1 MAFCKNCGNQ
11 LSADAAFCGSC
22 GTPVAENTQASV
34 VRENHQQ
41 NFVPNTG
48 YAPQD
53 NLISK
58 LSGKIK
64 TEAIVWIVIACLQV
78 IIGIFNIITG
88 IELFDYYEDG
98 TLNLISGFFVLL
110 VAAVNFTT
118 AFRNMKYANEIF
130 TKPVGIV
137 KKYSPVGSVVAT
149 LIYNVIFGGI
159 IGVVGSIFGFVTRNF
174 VMSNRQAFTDIEN
187 DYIGNVK

>member
-34 VRENHQQ
+34 VRENYQQ
-41 NFVPNTG
+41 NFVPDTG
-48 YAPQD
+48 YAPQN
-53 NLISK
+53 NLLSK

-64 TEAIVWIVIACLQV
+64 TEAIVWIIIACLQV

-98 TLNLISGFFVLL
+98 TLNLISGFLVLL
-110 VAAVNFTT
+110 VAAVNFTA
-118 AFRNMKYANEIF
+118 AFRDMKYADGIF

-137 KKYSPVGSVVAT
+137 KKYSPVGGIVAT

-159 IGVVGSIFGFVTRNF
+159 IGVVGSVFGFVTRNF
-174 VMSNRQAFTDIEN
+174 VMSNRQAFADIEN

>member
-137 KKYSPVGSVVAT
+137 KKYSPVGGVVAT